1 MPERFRRLAAG
12 RLVAAILKVC
22 GCDSHNSIYN
32 GENDLIVRR
41 VLHLFLL
48 CRDSKLTYAS
58 KKEVVSATAIIT
70 DDRLFC
76 LVPPKERDAYICRKA
91 GFVWVLG

>member
-1 MPERFRRLAAG
+1 MPARFRRLAAG

-58 KKEVVSATAIIT
+58 KKEVASASAMIT
-70 DDRLFC
+70 DTHL
-76 LVPPKERDAYICRKA
+76 AI
-91 GFVWVLG
+91 VWYRQKVKVHV